1 MKVDML
7 IYNIGQLLTLQGA
20 KRTRIKKEMNNLGI
34 QKDAAIAIKDEKIYK
49 IDKSEKIL
57 ADFKSDFMIDAKG
70 KVVMPG
76 FVDSHTHPVF
86 YNTREN
92 EYAMRIEGKTYVEI
106 SRTGGG
112 IRASINGVRNASEDE
127 LYNLSFQRIKEL
139 IKHGTTTLE
148 AKSGY
153 GLSTESEIKMLKVIK
168 RLNENLPID
177 IIPTF
182 LGAHEYPP
190 EYKDNHKA
198 YIDILKNE
206 MLPEIAKLNLAKYCD
221 IFCEEHVFT
230 VEESR
235 EILTK
240 AKELGFKIRMHADEI
255 KPIGGAGLAAE
266 IGAISADH
274 LGAANKDDLIKMAE
288 RGVIATLLPCTI
300 FSLGIKSYAKA
311 RYMIDNGVAI
321 ALATDYNPGSCNCG
335 NMQMA
340 MTLANIKM
348 KMTIEEAITASTIN
362 AAYSLEVGDTTG
374 SLEVGKNAD
383 ILIMNTSNYQYIPY
397 HFGANN
403 VKTVIKRGKI
413 IAENN

>member
-1 MKVDML
+1 MKVDM
-7 IYNIGQLLTLQGA
+7 IIFNIGQLLTLAGA
-20 KRTRIKKEMNNLGI
+20 KRARIKDEMNNLAI
-34 QKDAAIAIKDEKIYK
+34 LQNAAIAIDKGRIIKAGDNDKILKEFSSENK
-49 IDKSEKIL
+49 ID
-57 ADFKSDFMIDAKG
+57 AQG
-70 KVVMPG
+70 NVVMPG

-86 YNTREN
+86 YQTREN

-106 SRTGGG
+106 SKSGGG
-112 IRASINGVRNASEDE
+112 IRASINGVRKATEE
-127 LYNLSFQRIKEL
+127 KLYKLSVNRINEL
-139 IKHGTTTLE
+139 IKYGTTTLE

-168 RLNENLPID
+168 KLDETLPID

-198 YIDILKNE
+198 YIDILLND
-206 MLPEIAKLNLAKYCD
+206 MLPKVAEMKLAKYCD
-221 IFCEEHVFT
+221 IFCEEHVFNID
-230 VEESR
+230 ESR
-235 EILTK
+235 EILLK

-266 IGAISADH
+266 LKAISADH
-274 LGAANKDDLIKMAE
+274 LGATSKEDITKMAKA
-288 RGVIATLLPCTI
+288 GVIATLLPCTI
-300 FSLGIKSYAKA
+300 FSLGMESYAKA
-311 RYMIDNGVAI
+311 RLMIENGVAV

-348 KMTIEEAITASTIN
+348 KMTIEEAITASTVN
-362 AAYSLEVGDTTG
+362 AAYSLEMGDDTG
-374 SLEVGKNAD
+374 SLEEGKKAD
-383 ILIMNTSNYQYIPY
+383 ILIMNTKNYQYIPY

-403 VKTVIKRGKI
+403 VKTVIKEGKI
-413 IAENN
+413 IAEN